1 VRNRIKEL
9 QAATKDLSREE
20 AFKIAVMEEGRKS
33 LDTLGSTADLASTK
47 VDKLK
52 AAVQDAKIGIG
63 ELLVES
69 VGGAEGV
76 DKLASRIR
84 MLPDTIN
91 QVGMVLG
98 AYGATVRSVW
108 GEHTTLREALDV
120 FQGQLK
126 ANVIANQDL
135 FQATEIVRFAY
146 TQRTDV
152 VRELTQEEMAAAD
165 ALEQYVTE
173 LGKAEIS
180 TPKAAEASQNYIDEL
195 GGVSFAAVRAAE
207 AIQAQT
213 EATNAS
219 IQSQLGLAES
229 LKGATEAQIA
239 SAAIG
244 ELKGAL
250 DEGQISFEDYST
262 AVGEVQLSFGLA
274 DEASVNLSKR
284 LASLVTRF
292 GEGQVGA
299 TAFDDEL
306 ARLIELN
313 TIENEQI
320 ALFGELLTTTS
331 ETIATTTEVETEF
344 AGALDRTAQ
353 DTQASKEA
361 LDERVVSIGENV
373 QATSELSTATDAL
386 SEKLETLNTWFDEL
400 PEQKTIKVKVD
411 IESSGS
417 LPGNVGIPALQHGGS
432 FRGAAIVGEGGQ
444 PEMVFAPGGATVVPM
459 NQLTTNNNFNM
470 TVNTGQQAGSVIDD
484 FEVMQALAQ

>member
-1 VRNRIKEL
+1 
-9 QAATKDLSREE
+9 
-20 AFKIAVMEEGRKS
+20 
-33 LDTLGSTADLASTK
+33 
-47 VDKLK
+47 
-52 AAVQDAKIGIG
+52 
-63 ELLVES
+63 
-69 VGGAEGV
+69 
-76 DKLASRIR
+76 
-84 MLPDTIN
+84 
-91 QVGMVLG
+91 
-98 AYGATVRSVW
+98 
-108 GEHTTLREALDV
+108 
-120 FQGQLK
+120 
-126 ANVIANQDL
+126 
-135 FQATEIVRFAY
+135 
-146 TQRTDV
+146 
-152 VRELTQEEMAAAD
+152 MAAAD

-239 SAAIG
+239 SVAIG

-386 SEKLETLNTWFDEL
+386 SEKL
-400 PEQKTIKVKVD
+400 I
-411 IESSGS
+411 SSGKCR
-417 LPGNVGIPALQHGGS
+417 HTS
-432 FRGAAIVGEGGQ
+432 FTTWWIVPWRGDCGRRRTARDGFCSRWRDGCANES
-444 PEMVFAPGGATVVPM
+444 TDDK
-459 NQLTTNNNFNM
+459 
-470 TVNTGQQAGSVIDD
+470 QQ
-484 FEVMQALAQ
+484 F